1 MAMVSNEHVLPA
13 GPVLMLPGLWNSGPE
28 HWQSHW
34 ERLAPDVFRRV
45 VQADWERPE
54 ASDWIRVLEEAVSQ
68 AGAGVVLAAH
78 SLACALVAGWAKG
91 TRASVRGAL
100 LVAPSD
106 TESPSYPQGPTG
118 FSPMP
123 MKRLPFPS
131 VVVSSDDDPY
141 VSVLRAR
148 AFAAAWGSRLVEVKG
163 LGHLNS
169 DSRLGEWPLGLSLL
183 RELQVA
189 PEGAS

>member
-1 MAMVSNEHVLPA
+1 MTSTESALPV
-13 GPVLMLPGLWNSGPE
+13 GPVLNLPGLWNSGPE

-34 ERLAPDVFRRV
+34 ERLAPAVFRRV
-45 VQADWERPE
+45 VQRDWERP
-54 ASDWIRVLEEAVSQ
+54 AAADWILALEEAAAREGQ
-68 AGAGVVLAAH
+68 GVVLAAH
-78 SLACALVAGWAKG
+78 SLACALVARWAQS
-91 TRASVRGAL
+91 TRTPIRGAL

-106 TESPSYPQGPTG
+106 VESPYYPEGPTG

-123 MKRLPFPS
+123 LQKLPFAT

-148 AFAAAWGSRLVEVKG
+148 AFATAWGSRLIEVKG

-169 DSRLGEWPLGLSLL
+169 ASRLGEWPLGLSLL
-183 RELQVA
+183 RELQA
-189 PEGAS
+189 GP